1 MMEST
6 MTLGELVADNPAR
19 SEAFEKFGMDYCC
32 GGRVTLADT
41 CAEKGVAVAE
51 VLKALEES
59 DRQTGRPEID
69 VRSLSLAELTRHI
82 ERAHHDYL
90 RVALPRLSG
99 LLEKVTAAHGGHVP
113 YLAELSGAF
122 PAFRAELEAH
132 MEKEEN
138 VTFPAVRMGRFDE
151 ALLHE
156 TETLEE
162 EHASAGAALESFRAL
177 TNDFAAPPQACPT
190 FSALLEGLEALEQD
204 MHRHVH
210 LENSILF
217 PRALSAGSQ
226 RA

>member
-1 MMEST
+1 MEST
-6 MTLGELVADNPAR
+6 MTLGDLVAENPAR

-32 GGRVTLADT
+32 GGRATLADA

-51 VLKALEES
+51 VLKSLQES
-59 DRQTGRPEID
+59 DRQIGRPEID

-82 ERAHHDYL
+82 ERTHHDYL

-99 LLEKVTAAHGGHVP
+99 LLEKVTAAHGERFS
-113 YLAELSGAF
+113 YLSDLSTAF
-122 PAFRAELEAH
+122 LLFRAELEAH

-151 ALLHE
+151 AFLHE
-156 TETLEE
+156 TEVLEE
-162 EHASAGAALESFRAL
+162 EHASAGAALESFRAM
-177 TNDFAAPPQACPT
+177 TDNFAVPPQACPT
-190 FSALLEGLEALEQD
+190 FRALLEGLEALERD

-210 LENSILF
+210 LENSVLF
-217 PRALSAGSQ
+217 PRALSAESP